1 MEIAEQGGSYLERQ
15 KKGEGR
21 LHAGMQCGAEDAEG
35 SQHFKQI
42 SAGQIAS
49 VKDRKK
55 HDMRW

>member
-1 MEIAEQGGSYLERQ
+1 MEIAEQGGSYLERH

-35 SQHFKQI
+35 SQYFKQI

-55 HDMRW
+55 T